1 MPGQQDY
8 AVHLAI
14 LAEQVQ
20 EYLRELRP
28 PRAGVPA
35 EMEALAERDEI
46 PIVHWETGRFL
57 AVLMR
62 ALRPQRVLEVG
73 TAIGYSTVHMAEA
86 LEGGQIVTVE
96 LDPERA
102 ARAREF
108 FAKAGLDDRITLIE
122 GEARE
127 VIAGLDGPFDLV
139 FLDAKKR
146 QTRDYLRLLEPKV
159 REGSTLVVDNM
170 LLSGEVALGDDDPG
184 RWSARTRR
192 FMRELGA
199 DLLVSERW
207 LGALVPV
214 GDGLAVATRRTGPV
228 AEAHADA
235 DALTRR
241 VAR

>member
-1 MPGQQDY
+1 M
-8 AVHLAI
+8 
-14 LAEQVQ
+14 LAEI
-20 EYLRELRP
+20 
-28 PRAGVPA
+28 
-35 EMEALAERDEI
+35 EALAGREEI

-57 AVLMR
+57 AVLVR

-73 TAIGYSTVHMAEA
+73 TAIGYSTVHMAEE

-96 LDPERA
+96 LDPQRA
-102 ARAREF
+102 AQAREF
-108 FAKAGLDDRITLIE
+108 FAQAGLDDRISLIE

-159 REGSTLVVDNM
+159 REGSALVVDNM
-170 LLSGEVALGDDDPG
+170 LLSGELALGEDDGG

-214 GDGLAVATRRTGPV
+214 GDGLGIATRRAGPV
-228 AEAHADA
+228 AEAQADA

-241 VAR
+241 VAK